1 MSELAKHCSPSCGSG
16 NIPTVMAAPCS
27 DDENN
32 VHDNIRVEPS
42 HQQRPMASESELQL
56 LPINDEDNTS
66 NNNNINGIIH
76 SNSNYLPEHVIDA
89 WRWFRGHGCPRY
101 WVAPLVGLS
110 DKSFRVLCRRYG
122 AHMCHTEMT
131 DPGGFARSEY
141 YRTQILGLPLAGDD
155 DDQQDINISSNTID
169 RPLVLQL
176 GSSHIPKL
184 LEAIRVAVS
193 LQRVDAIELNCGC
206 PQQCAK
212 KGNYGSFLLDPPQQ
226 HTLLHI
232 IETIRNSPELPRDMP
247 LLVKMRVLESIEDT
261 VDLAQRIVNAGAGIL
276 TVHGRT
282 RHQGG
287 GSKTSGKD
295 HERLASWPHIRAV
308 KQAVPVPVIANGN
321 VPNRRA
327 LTEILQAT
335 GCDGVMSGVGILRDP
350 TLFHVTRN
358 NDENNPKGEEE
369 EEKEEES
376 WCNAVQVAMEYLT
389 LAMSYHTHP
398 TRVSKH
404 LLWMLDG
411 KGFKLR
417 APFAREQALKL
428 RSVTNSDL
436 QGCESKCMKY
446 HNTPKQQSHQRSSR
460 PVSLLWL
467 GQCLSISIF
476 LFLHHCSTRGSHAY
490 YMTSHLPQ
498 MRRHRLF
505 QTRTHDVSDDCSTV
519 SPLDKSIS
527 RQSFLT
533 IFQSVAITSILA
545 PSFPS
550 LVGAKE
556 ISIASLNAQSTSTS
570 GAISSD
576 PTSTLPKQSSTTT
589 PSAAASILSTSTSLQ
604 EGISGFVA
612 GAALTTTKTLVK
624 FPLDTATVR
633 LQQVNNTSV
642 QQTPMDLFQDCYN
655 GVTVTLLCNIP
666 AGAVFFAVKD
676 AVKGALKQSSDMLLL
691 PRWLSTCL
699 AVAIAQI
706 PYWIVRNPSEVI
718 KVRQQA
724 NVYDGNNTSSAFEI
738 IPRALKEQGV
748 QDLYTGYWENI
759 LYAFPADVLKFV
771 VYEMITGGNKDLS
784 PLEGAEAG
792 ALATAIAQLVT
803 TPLDVVRNR
812 LMMKLPGK
820 HAEQKDD
827 TTNDYLRNLIRLGQE
842 EGLDGLFAG
851 AAPRVGKAI
860 LSGAIQFA
868 TYEETKQSITKLL
881 MTGQS

>member
-1 MSELAKHCSPSCGSG
+1 MSELAKHCSPSCGSS
-16 NIPTVMAAPCS
+16 NISTVMAAPCS

-32 VHDNIRVEPS
+32 VHDNIRVEPT
-42 HQQRPMASESELQL
+42 HQRPMASESVLQL
-56 LPINDEDNTS
+56 LPINDENNTS
-66 NNNNINGIIH
+66 NNNNINDIIH
-76 SNSNYLPEHVIDA
+76 SNSNLPEHVIDA
-89 WRWFRGHGCPRY
+89 WRWFHGHGCPRY

-110 DKSFRVLCRRYG
+110 DKSFRILCRRYG

-131 DPGGFARSEY
+131 DPGGFARSDY

-155 DDQQDINISSNTID
+155 DDQRDINSSSNTID

-308 KQAVPVPVIANGN
+308 KHAVPVPVIANGN

-327 LTEILQAT
+327 LTEVLQAT

-358 NDENNPKGEEE
+358 NDEDNPKGEDDDDEE

-428 RSVTNSDL
+428 R
-436 QGCESKCMKY
+436 
-446 HNTPKQQSHQRSSR
+446 
-460 PVSLLWL
+460 
-467 GQCLSISIF
+467 
-476 LFLHHCSTRGSHAY
+476 
-490 YMTSHLPQ
+490 
-498 MRRHRLF
+498 HRLF
-505 QTRTHDVSDDCSTV
+505 FQTSTRDVSDECTTV

-550 LVGAKE
+550 SVGAKE
-556 ISIASLNAQSTSTS
+556 LSRASLNAQSTSTS

-576 PTSTLPKQSSTTT
+576 PTSTLPKQSSTA
-589 PSAAASILSTSTSLQ
+589 PSSAAAAASILSTSTSLQ

-624 FPLDTATVR
+624 FPLDTATIAI
-633 LQQVNNTSV
+633 
-642 QQTPMDLFQDCYN
+642 
-655 GVTVTLLCNIP
+655 TVSL
-666 AGAVFFAVKD
+666 
-676 AVKGALKQSSDMLLL
+676 
-691 PRWLSTCL
+691 
-699 AVAIAQI
+699 
-706 PYWIVRNPSEVI
+706 
-718 KVRQQA
+718 
-724 NVYDGNNTSSAFEI
+724 
-738 IPRALKEQGV
+738 
-748 QDLYTGYWENI
+748 
-759 LYAFPADVLKFV
+759 
-771 VYEMITGGNKDLS
+771 
-784 PLEGAEAG
+784 
-792 ALATAIAQLVT
+792 
-803 TPLDVVRNR
+803 
-812 LMMKLPGK
+812 
-820 HAEQKDD
+820 
-827 TTNDYLRNLIRLGQE
+827 
-842 EGLDGLFAG
+842 
-851 AAPRVGKAI
+851 
-860 LSGAIQFA
+860 
-868 TYEETKQSITKLL
+868 
-881 MTGQS
+881 